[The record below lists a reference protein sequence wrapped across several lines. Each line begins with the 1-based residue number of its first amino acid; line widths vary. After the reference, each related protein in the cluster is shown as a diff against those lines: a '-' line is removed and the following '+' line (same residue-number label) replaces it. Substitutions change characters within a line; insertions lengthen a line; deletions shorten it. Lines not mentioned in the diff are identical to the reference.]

1 MLSADHTV
9 WEETINKTDSIQPF
23 TSKEVLYIQDQNS
36 GGSYAGQIQFDC
48 SSLANNQRWLNYQE
62 AYLEIPF
69 QIDFKASFDITA
81 AGVINSYA
89 AGLKNG
95 YYQIIDSMQVD
106 LNNQN
111 IVQLQNNLNMLVNY
125 KVLTS
130 FSQDDLA
137 KLGPSIGVEPDTA
150 ESYTFSAVA
159 SESGDGYAN
168 NRDIRDPNLEGFLN
182 RSDTNDGL
190 YTRQRFTTAIS
201 PITALQT
208 DALPTTGIDDNATK
222 VYVAEGS
229 NYMTYDTAAAAARVY
244 SWVILATIRLKDICD
259 WFDKVP
265 LMKGA
270 NYRFTINYNS
280 CKTTITG
287 SHINVVGPPETDT
300 YTMATTS
307 HIQLSGHSN
316 PVIFASSVDLSANS
330 STLRAIVKK
339 VGDTQTETFTV
350 ASGVVSTSLN
360 SGVKSI
366 YNSCRLYVPAYKLDP
381 TYELNLIQ
389 TRPTTTVKYL
399 DYYTYSIT
407 GTIGGNS
414 FNSILTNGIV
424 NPKAVVV
431 IPYVNTTSGVNVLNL
446 PTYQTLFDSAP
457 GTTSP
462 ACSITNFQVQ
472 VAGENVFQSNQIYS
486 YSQFLDEFQH
496 LFAINGSD
504 TTSINSGLISQHM
517 WRNAYRYYV
526 ADLSRR
532 LRHEDKIPKS
542 VMISGTNNTNVTV
555 DYICFILFEKEVT
568 IKTASGE
575 VV

>member
-69 QIDFKASFDITA
+69 QIDFKSSVDITA
-81 AGVINSYA
+81 AGVNAYT

-130 FSQDDLA
+130 FSQDDLD
-137 KLGPSIGVEPDTA
+137 KLGPSIGVGPDTA
-150 ESYTFSAVA
+150 ESYTFSATTSVN
-159 SESGDGYAN
+159 GDGYCN
-168 NRDIRDPNLEGFLN
+168 NRNIREAEIQEYDIRSYNN
-182 RSDTNDGL
+182 AGL
-190 YTRQRFTTAIS
+190 YNRQKYTTAIS
-201 PITALQT
+201 PIAANQT
-208 DALPTTGIDDNATK
+208 DALPTTSNGTTGESI
-222 VYVAEGS
+222 YRAEGA
-229 NYMTYDTAAAAARVY
+229 NYMTADTGVGAARVY

-280 CKTTITG
+280 CKTEISA
-287 SHINVVGPPETDT
+287 SHTNVAGPPSTDSVIMVT
-300 YTMATTS
+300 AS

-316 PVIFASSVDLSANS
+316 PVIFASGADFSAGY
-330 STLRAIVKK
+330 STIIAIPATGATV
-339 VGDTQTETFTV
+339 TSTFTV
-350 ASGVVSTSLN
+350 ASGVVGTSLN

-389 TRPTTTVKYL
+389 TRPTTTIKYL
-399 DYYTYSIT
+399 DYYTYSIN
-407 GTIGGNS
+407 GTSKGAS
-414 FNSILTNGIV
+414 FNSILTNGII
-424 NPKAVVV
+424 NPKAVIV
-431 IPYVNTTSGVNVLNL
+431 IPYVNAGSASAVNVLNL
-446 PTYQTLFDSAP
+446 PTYQSLFDSAP

-472 VAGENVFQSNQIYS
+472 IAGENVFQSNQIYS

-496 LFAINGSD
+496 LFAVNGSN

-517 WRNAYRYYV
+517 WRNAFRFYC